1 MASAETVRLLNEL
14 NDLRHRY
21 AMLVRALRLMIYD
34 YDVASGTITWSGETE
49 HVCGRSISELDGG
62 LAQWEALIHPDDRE
76 RALAQLGEAE
86 AKLGEYDV
94 EYRFQHKQGSYVW
107 ILDRGYFLAGTDGKA
122 ARMVGMM
129 QNISDIKAIEFDRLR
144 MQEEI
149 IAAQERALRELSTPL
164 VPISDRAVALP
175 LVGTIDQRRAMQI
188 IETLLE
194 GVAAR
199 GADTVIIDIT
209 GVSTVDTFIADA
221 LVRAARATR
230 LLGAHVVL
238 TGISPEV
245 AQTLVSLG
253 ADLSVFETRA
263 TLQDGIA
270 LAINGGRKQR

>member
-1 MASAETVRLLNEL
+1 MTSAETARLLNEL

-194 GVAAR
+194 GVATR
-199 GADTVIIDIT
+199 SADTVIIDIT